1 MRRKKR
7 TKGDIL
13 IDFTSLMDVIFILLM
28 LVLSKQQAFA
38 KQSEEQLDQQIKDYG
53 EMTDMKETEYNL
65 YKDQVE
71 SSENIQEYMCLLS
84 VYCNYDKKEITSREI
99 RVLGVKDDKY
109 GPVELKGNDVTEQ
122 MDELEDYLKKN
133 IEDNPE
139 KVAVLSLNK
148 DDDNILYRDETRILE
163 IFDGLK
169 ASYPNVIIKGER
181 K

>member
-1 MRRKKR
+1 MRRRKR

-38 KQSEEQLDQQIKDYG
+38 KQSEELLDQQFLEASAKT
-53 EMTDMKETEYNL
+53 EMAQNEYYL
-65 YKDQVE
+65 YRDQVE

-109 GPVELKGNDVTEQ
+109 GPVELKGNDVAEQ
-122 MDELEDYLKKN
+122 MDELEEYLKKN

-148 DDDNILYRDETRILE
+148 DDDNILYRDEARILE
-163 IFDGLK
+163 IFDDLK
-169 ASYPNVIIKGER
+169 TSYPNVIIKD
-181 K
+181 